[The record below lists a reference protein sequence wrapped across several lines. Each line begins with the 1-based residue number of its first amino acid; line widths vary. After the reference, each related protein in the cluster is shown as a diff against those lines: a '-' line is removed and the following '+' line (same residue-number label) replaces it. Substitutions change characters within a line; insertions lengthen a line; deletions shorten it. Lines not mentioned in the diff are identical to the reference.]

1 MGLMQLLLV
10 GRSLKTARNRRS
22 PYRLRQQYLLP
33 RFGAEPAS
41 VESAKEPSRLTDI
54 KVSRPASSTP
64 PVRRLEETGL
74 PAAGVAPQVPTRPA
88 AGERQG
94 FSIWNLFRRR
104 KPAARTLGPMQGELL
119 LESVRVVRN
128 DLSDSDLEVVP
139 SVAGESASP
148 KAPGKPASVTAKRP
162 EPVWSR
168 MAERTLDVTRT

>member
-33 RFGAEPAS
+33 RFGAEPT
-41 VESAKEPSRLTDI
+41 SAAPLKAPSRWADS
-54 KVSRPASSTP
+54 KASRPESPTVPAS
-64 PVRRLEETGL
+64 RREQTGL
-74 PAAGVAPQVPTRPA
+74 PAPRLAPQLPARPA

-104 KPAARTLGPMQGELL
+104 KPATRTLSPMQGELL

-128 DLSDSDLEVVP
+128 DLSDADLEVVP
-139 SVAGESASP
+139 SVAGEPPGPKTPGKSASAATKNVVP
-148 KAPGKPASVTAKRP
+148 I
-162 EPVWSR
+162 WSR
-168 MAERTLDVTRT
+168 VAERTLHVTRT